1 MKVADKSMERVKAL
15 PAANASAVT
24 DSVDLGAA
32 EVGPVGANLD
42 VVIEVEATTTLV
54 DTYAI
59 SLTLEDSADNST
71 FAPVVG
77 GPTYTVIGVT
87 GNGSAAA
94 SFRGYLPPN
103 TRRYLRAKAAIP
115 TSAGSNI
122 AKNFALKFK
131 V

>member
-32 EVGPVGANLD
+32 EAGPLGANLE
-42 VVIEVEATTTLV
+42 VHLSVEATTTLV
-54 DTYAI
+54 DTYDI
-59 SLTLEDSADNST
+59 TLTLEDSADDSSW
-71 FAPVVG
+71 APLEG
-77 GPTYTVIGVT
+77 GPTYTVPGKT
-87 GNGSAAA
+87 GNGSDAA

-115 TSAGSNI
+115 TSGGDNTG
-122 AKNFALKFK
+122 KNFTLQFR